1 MHQTQCTRLLIW
13 SFCLYFAQGE
23 VCSETELTGIE
34 FMDITWNN
42 CDGAQWLKL
51 FKNSELHNGREYFSG
66 IDTRTY
72 ASRYLFFDPEYT
84 GFWGIGSGLSADDF
98 VYDTARV
105 QSSSLTVPDEVYWN
119 QWTTFC
125 NDDEFATNMQ
135 YTRSNCYGCG
145 LNKITTPD
153 SNICQCRAGQ
163 TPGNDGIGTC
173 VNCPINTFKF
183 SISDAACSLCGTDT
197 TSPAGSTSF
206 TDCVCGLNKI
216 TAPGSNICQCRAG
229 QTQGYDAQGTCE
241 NCPINT
247 YKESISD
254 NVCSLCDNYAT
265 SPAGS
270 TSLSDCVCLLRK
282 IRPAGSYICQCSAGQ
297 SPSVVDG
304 ACVNCQTDTYKDS
317 PSDAACTSCVDYAS
331 SLAGSTS
338 VSDCLCNPGFTKT
351 GDGTCT
357 PCESGTFKQGV
368 SDDDCTPCPENTFSA
383 VSNIATAC
391 TACPENSI
399 SAAGSSTSKACQ
411 CKDGFS
417 GENGG
422 VCSMC
427 GGGKYSVST

>member
-66 IDTRTY
+66 IYTETY
-72 ASRYLFFDPEYT
+72 ETRYLFFDPEYT

-125 NDDEFATNMQ
+125 NGDEFETNMQ
-135 YTRSNCYGCG
+135 YTRSNCYACG

-153 SNICQCRAGQ
+153 
-163 TPGNDGIGTC
+163 
-173 VNCPINTFKF
+173 
-183 SISDAACSLCGTDT
+183 
-197 TSPAGSTSF
+197 
-206 TDCVCGLNKI
+206 
-216 TAPGSNICQCRAG
+216 SNICQCRAG

-270 TSLSDCVCLLRK
+270 TSLSDCVCLLQK
-282 IRPAGSYICQCSAGQ
+282 IRPPDSYICQCSAGQ

-317 PSDAACTSCVDYAS
+317 PSDAACTACVDYSS

-338 VSDCLCNPGFTKT
+338 VSDCLCNPGFTKI
-351 GDGTCT
+351 GDGTCK
-357 PCESGTFKQGV
+357 PCESGTLKQGV

-427 GGGKYSVST
+427 GGGKYSVAT